1 MSGALIHIKNMPE
14 DGTRE
19 LIKAKFSPFTKLPWI
34 DYNKGETQAWVRL
47 NEANTAKDVLDKV
60 LAANGGKL
68 QINST
73 EVEPR
78 VVEGE
83 EELKFWK
90 EANEK
95 RAEQRTK
102 KRDGGGRQNKR
113 GGRGGGDRRG
123 GRNGRFGDKRK
134 RNDRNGGTRDE
145 DGDSNGSGDEQEQTS
160 KRAKKLET
168 DFANDD

>member
-1 MSGALIHIKNMPE
+1 MPE

-47 NEANTAKDVLDKV
+47 NEAFTAKDVLDKV
-60 LAANGGKL
+60 LAAYGGKL
-68 QINST
+68 EINST

-95 RAEQRTK
+95 TS
-102 KRDGGGRQNKR
+102 GTTNK
-113 GGRGGGDRRG
+113 
-123 GRNGRFGDKRK
+123 
-134 RNDRNGGTRDE
+134 
-145 DGDSNGSGDEQEQTS
+145 
-160 KRAKKLET
+160 ET
-168 DFANDD
+168 